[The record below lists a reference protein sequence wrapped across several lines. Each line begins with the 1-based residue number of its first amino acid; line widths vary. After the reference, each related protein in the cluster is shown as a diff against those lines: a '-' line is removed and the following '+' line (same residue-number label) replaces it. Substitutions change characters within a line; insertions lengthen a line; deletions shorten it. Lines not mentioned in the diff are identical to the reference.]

1 MAQVPPRILP
11 IIIFSQF
18 AGTSLWFAGNAVLND
33 LQQQLSLPT
42 ESIGYITSSVQIGF
56 ISGTLTFAFFTIAD
70 RFPPNKIFFICSIL
84 GALCNSMIFFVA
96 DGLMSLVLL
105 RFLTGFFLAGIYPI
119 GMQLAASWYKKGLG
133 EAMGYLVG
141 ALVVGTA
148 FPHLLKSIGSSLPW
162 DKIMLSVSI
171 LSGFGGLTVL
181 FFIPVGPYHKKGG
194 VFHPLSFIRI
204 FRSKPLR
211 QAALGYFGHMWELY
225 AFWAFIPV
233 FIHSY
238 TANQSTTNLDIPLW
252 TFIIIGAG
260 SLGCIL
266 GGIISKI
273 KGSASVAFVH
283 LLISGIC
290 CLVSPFLLKMPLPV
304 FLIILFI
311 WGMAVVGDSPQ
322 FSTLVARYAPPQLV
336 GTSLTMVNSIGFF
349 ITIFSIQYLSYLI
362 SSGYQDFAFIF
373 LFPGPVLGLIYTYP
387 LLKEPAFA
395 ISS

>member
-33 LQQQLSLPT
+33 LQLQLSLPT
-42 ESIGYITSSVQIGF
+42 ESIGYITTSVQIGF
-56 ISGTLTFAFFTIAD
+56 ILGTLTFAFFAIAD
-70 RFPPNKIFFICSIL
+70 RFPPNKIFFICSAL
-84 GALCNSMIFFVA
+84 GALSNSMIFFFA
-96 DGLMSLVLL
+96 DGLLSLVLL
-105 RFLTGFFLAGIYPI
+105 RFMTGFFLAGIYPV

-162 DKIMLSVSI
+162 ESIMLSVSI
-171 LSGFGGLTVL
+171 LSGIGGLSVL

-194 VFHPLSFIRI
+194 AFHPLSFIRI

-211 QAALGYFGHMWELY
+211 LAALGYFGHMWELY
-225 AFWAFIPV
+225 AFWAFVPV
-233 FIHSY
+233 FIHTY
-238 TANQSTTNLDIPLW
+238 TALQPTTYLDIPLW

-260 SLGCIL
+260 SLGCIF
-266 GGIISKI
+266 GGVISKA
-273 KGSASVAFVH
+273 KGSARVAFAQ
-283 LLISGIC
+283 LLISGTC
-290 CLVSPFLLKMPLPV
+290 CLISPILLKMPISV
-304 FLIILFI
+304 FLIILVI
-311 WGMAVVGDSPQ
+311 WGVAVVGDSPQ

-349 ITIFSIQYLSYLI
+349 ITIFSIQSISYLI
-362 SSGYQDFAFIF
+362 SSGHQDFAFIF
-373 LFPGPVLGLIYTYP
+373 LLPGPVLGLIYTYP
-387 LLKEPAFA
+387 LLKESAFA
-395 ISS
+395 